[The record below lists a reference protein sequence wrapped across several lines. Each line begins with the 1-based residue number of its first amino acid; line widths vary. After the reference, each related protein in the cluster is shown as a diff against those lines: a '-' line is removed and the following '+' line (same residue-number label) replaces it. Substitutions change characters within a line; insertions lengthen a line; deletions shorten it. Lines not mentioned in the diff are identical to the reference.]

1 MKKFVLLFLL
11 GIMAAAACGP
21 LPTLTG
27 APVTVVPR
35 VTPTQPPAPSN
46 DLTVLAASS
55 LTESFTALGKAF
67 EATHPGVTVSL
78 SFGGS
83 QTLLTQLLNF
93 APADVFASA
102 DTRTMQALIDAGH
115 TSSGKLTIFARNQL
129 ALVVPAANPA
139 GIASLQDL
147 ANPGVKLVIAGSSV
161 PVGNYTLKL
170 LDNINNDPSFSSDTV
185 KKIVQN
191 VVSYEDNV
199 KAVLAKVLLGEADA
213 GIVYATDITPETR
226 DSLKVITIPAG
237 LNVTADYPI
246 AVIAR
251 SPNQDLAKSFVDFVL
266 SADGQAILAG
276 YGFLPPE

>member
-27 APVTVVPR
+27 APVTLVPR
-35 VTPTQPPAPSN
+35 VTPTQSPAPSN
-46 DLTVLAASS
+46 NLTVLAASS
-55 LTESFTALGKAF
+55 LTESFTALGRAF
-67 EATHPGVTVSL
+67 EAAHPGVTVDL

-93 APADVFASA
+93 APADIFASA

-170 LDNINNDPSFSSDTV
+170 LDNINNDASFSSDTV